1 MQIAVLFLLS
11 QFENLERYPTGFFH
25 GKNVLEL
32 GSGTGLIGIVL
43 LLNMGASRVTFT
55 DKNVLLPLIK
65 SNIET
70 NCKLYEITDLEQRY
84 NVQEL
89 LWGETPITEKY
100 DYVIVCD
107 CIYESKE
114 MWLPLAKC
122 LQMISDVNPKVRI
135 ILAYEL
141 RSNKDAAFFPY
152 ITQFFSVQPL
162 PEEDYHPEWYTP
174 EIKIFT
180 LAKAEGNSMDLSEI
194 LKPMNNTA
202 IED

>member
-1 MQIAVLFLLS
+1 M
-11 QFENLERYPTGFFH
+11 ERYPTDFFH
-25 GKNVLEL
+25 DKNVLEL
-32 GSGTGLIGIVL
+32 GSGTGVIGIVL
-43 LLNMGASRVTFT
+43 LLNMCASRVTFT
-55 DKNVLLPLIK
+55 DKNVLLPLIE

-70 NCKLYEITDLEQRY
+70 NCKLHGATDLEQRY
-84 NVQEL
+84 KVQEL

-100 DYVIVCD
+100 DYVIICD

-114 MWLPLAKC
+114 MWLPLAIC
-122 LQMISDVNPKVRI
+122 LQMISDVNPDVQI

-152 ITQFFSVQPL
+152 ITQFFRVQPL

-180 LAKAEGNSMDLSEI
+180 LVKAEGSSIELSEI
-194 LKPMNNTA
+194 LETVHNA
-202 IED
+202 AAED